1 MQGTWNFDGIPADE
15 PDTSAP
21 VPESSTFNAKPA
33 ENDFTTFQDKD
44 TQQNNHAHGESS
56 YQQPTAETE
65 SEAEPEHRPEPRPR
79 PRTESRQCWMCHDE
93 EFPTYEEPSVLDGVR
108 RRRLRKK
115 WIPKDPSTGPLLSP
129 CLCKGSIGYI
139 HESCLKEYM
148 QNHGA
153 FKCPTCGY
161 TYQMQRLTWAAR
173 IQSPLLTLL
182 LTLGIF
188 VVTTFLLGY
197 VGDYILELYLDPL
210 GTIRDSVTTG
220 GLNIDEEMDFDLG
233 SDSWAL
239 HFVKGL
245 LSLGLLG
252 FVKAFLA
259 MTPWQWWNLRTSATV
274 YGRAGATG
282 RRRVEN
288 INLAFVVIGVFTFLW
303 AVWKGTRAWINKR
316 QLEASF
322 NILNVRKEDDDDDD
336 DDQTGADAMPA
347 DSESRKDQ

>member
-1 MQGTWNFDGIPADE
+1 MQATWNFDGLPPDE
-15 PDTSAP
+15 PHA
-21 VPESSTFNAKPA
+21 PESSTFYAKPRVDDYESA
-33 ENDFTTFQDKD
+33 SDGKPEEGDESENTSQ
-44 TQQNNHAHGESS
+44 
-56 YQQPTAETE
+56 QQPMPKPR
-65 SEAEPEHRPEPRPR
+65 SWSQPRPR
-79 PRTESRQCWMCHDE
+79 PRTDSRQCWMCHDE

-108 RRRLRKK
+108 RRRLRKT
-115 WIPKDPSTGPLLSP
+115 WIPKDPTTGPLLSP

-139 HESCLKEYM
+139 HESCLKEYI

-161 TYQMQRLTWAAR
+161 TYQLQRLTWAAR
-173 IQSPLLTLL
+173 VQSPVLTLL

-188 VVTTFLLGY
+188 VVTTFVLGY
-197 VGDYILELYLDPL
+197 AGDYILELYLDPL
-210 GTIRDSVTTG
+210 GTIADSVTNG
-220 GLNIDEEMDFDLG
+220 GLSIEDEMDFALD

-239 HFVKGL
+239 HFVKGF

-259 MTPWQWWNLRTSATV
+259 MTPWQWWNLRTSATI
-274 YGRAGATG
+274 YGRTGANG

-316 QLEASF
+316 LLEASF
-322 NILNVRKEDDDDDD
+322 KILNVRKEDDEDDEDE
-336 DDQTGADAMPA
+336 QHDANAPHENG
-347 DSESRKDQ
+347 ESRKDQ